1 MSLNEECIMKIF
13 SERWDGETGRSAGR
27 NGSNWDEY
35 RIKRTKTGWYIEY
48 IAINGECDKSGEPYL
63 FQNLRQDHIS
73 YPHNL
78 PMFMESLWDAVENE
92 KLNQKQLQQEL
103 DKFSNWINASEMNK
117 PQFLVYY

>member
-103 DKFSNWINASEMNK
+103 NKFSNWINASEMNK
-117 PQFLVYY
+117 PHFLVYY

>member
-1 MSLNEECIMKIF
+1 MSLNEECIIKIF

-78 PMFMESLWDAVENE
+78 PMFMECLWDAVENE

-117 PQFLVYY
+117 PHFLVYY

>member
-1 MSLNEECIMKIF
+1 MSLNEECIIKIF

-48 IAINGECDKSGEPYL
+48 IAINGESDKSGEPYL

-117 PQFLVYY
+117 PHFLVYY